1 MNEIATKLRNFK
13 LEKKKSARESL
24 ELKSDNTNAK

>member
-13 LEKKKSARESL
+13 LEKKKSAIESL
-24 ELKSDNTNAK
+24 ELKSDITKSK